1 MTLLDESKVA
11 TKATTTLQ
19 TSASEILA
27 SLFAITINVLI
38 LIKRV
43 KTIIT
48 ELLNTKIHKMRV
60 MWQRVKNTLVA
71 SLTIAVL
78 QVYCLVKIS
87 FIN

>member
-60 MWQRVKNTLVA
+60 M
-71 SLTIAVL
+71 
-78 QVYCLVKIS
+78 
-87 FIN
+87 